1 MQRLLDFLYQQ
12 REIAIFLVL
21 EIVCAWLVV
30 SYNQRHNT
38 SFLNSSNNT
47 VASISQTS
55 NDVSEYFRLDDVN
68 AQLMEENTLLENQL
82 RKFSTEKAAFLD
94 TIDQFQVIG
103 AKVINSSFDRNLNFL
118 TIKAGKKDSLEAGMG
133 VISAFGV
140 VGQIKAVS
148 KNFATVYSLLHPN
161 LLVSSKIKRTDTKCT
176 VQWDQEDYAHASLK
190 YIPRHIKLQIGD
202 SIVTS
207 GFNSVFPESVSVGIV
222 ESFNLDEHMT
232 FYDAKIKLTT
242 DFTSLYHVFVIK
254 DLLKQEKDSLE
265 QL

>member
-12 REIAIFLVL
+12 REIAIFLGL
-21 EIVCAWLVV
+21 EILCAWLIVN
-30 SYNQRHNT
+30 YNRRYNT
-38 SFLNSSNNT
+38 SFLNSSNTT

-55 NDVSEYFRLDDVN
+55 NEISEYFRLDKVN
-68 AQLMEENTLLENQL
+68 AQLMEENALLENEL
-82 RKFSTEKAAFLD
+82 RKLSTNRGAYID
-94 TIDQFQVIG
+94 TISQFEVIG
-103 AKVINSSFDRNLNFL
+103 AKVINSTFSRNLNFL
-118 TIKAGKKDSLEAGMG
+118 TIKAGEKDSLEAGMG
-133 VISAFGV
+133 VISGFGV
-140 VGQIKAVS
+140 VGQIKSVS
-148 KNFATVYSLLHPN
+148 ENFATVYSLLHPN
-161 LLVSSKIKRTDTKCT
+161 LLISSKVKRTDTKCT

-190 YIPRHIKLQIGD
+190 YVPRHIKLQVGD

-207 GFNSVFPESVSVGIV
+207 GFNSVFPENISIGVI
-222 ESFNLDEHMT
+222 EDYHLDEHMT